1 MLNLK
6 IDGLKETR
14 EALRAFSDRRFTSAV
29 ATALTRTANVIGK
42 EWTGQLGSRFDRPTP
57 ATQRA
62 VVVKRAENT
71 AAVLVAE
78 VKLRDELRG
87 GKGTPPVEW
96 LATQEL
102 GGQRRIKKFE
112 QALQAQGSMPAGWKA
127 VPGPAAKLDG
137 FGNVS
142 RGQIVQVIAQLGA
155 QFSPGYARVISASA
169 AKRAARAVQTGRA
182 YVAILPGNKAKLTPG
197 VYKRAGKAL
206 RPVFFFVKSAS
217 YSRRLNLMGA
227 GMREAQTVLNREF
240 ARAVSE
246 SAARLA
252 QRSAGR

>member
-1 MLNLK
+1 MLTLK
-6 IDGLKETR
+6 IDGLQQTR
-14 EALRAFSDRRFTSAV
+14 EALKAFSDRRFTSAV
-29 ATALTRTANVIGK
+29 ATALTRTASVIGK
-42 EWTGQLGSRFDRPTP
+42 QWTGQLQSRFDRPTP

-71 AAVLVAE
+71 AEVLTAE
-78 VKLRDELRG
+78 VKLRDQLRG
-87 GKGTPPVEW
+87 RGTPPVEW

-127 VPGPAAKLDG
+127 VPGPGAKLDG
-137 FGNVS
+137 FGNVT

-169 AKRAARAVQTGRA
+169 ARRAARAVQTGRA
-182 YVAILPGNKAKLTPG
+182 YVAIQPGNKTGLTPG
-197 VYKRAGKAL
+197 VYERAGKAL

-217 YSRRLNLMGA
+217 YSRRLNLIGA
-227 GMREAQTVLNREF
+227 GMREAQAVLNREF

-246 SAARLA
+246 SAARLT